1 MREMISGRVKGY
13 VSRIIMAE
21 FFYKVCQ
28 KFGKDVAL
36 VRLALI
42 RRTGI
47 SEEEMPHQ
55 EVINVGLLKLKYPRL
70 SLADC
75 IIANLAIGRRAK
87 LLTTEDELA
96 GVAGLK
102 VEKLEF

>member
-1 MREMISGRVKGY
+1 MGVVWDTGAFTLFFADHIVAKTYMREMISGRVKGY
-13 VSRIIMAE
+13 VLRIIMAE

-47 SEEEMPHQ
+47 CEE
-55 EVINVGLLKLKYPRL
+55 
-70 SLADC
+70 
-75 IIANLAIGRRAK
+75 
-87 LLTTEDELA
+87 
-96 GVAGLK
+96 
-102 VEKLEF
+102 